1 MIYEKTKAKEIV
13 HEKDE
18 LKDAVYKT
26 LEQMSTIVGATLG
39 PGGRPVLIE
48 RDGQAPLITKD
59 GVTVAKS
66 LGVAEARNNVII
78 ESAKEI
84 CINTAK
90 EAGDGTT
97 TAIVLADAIVKAG
110 QNFISNHAKY
120 NPQLI
125 MRELNNL
132 YKDEIVPFIKDHSE
146 KADTET
152 ILRNVALISAN
163 GDEEIAELA
172 VEAVMAAGDDGVVLF
187 EEAQGKDSYLDDVEG
202 FVVTNGLTDIGQLA
216 NIFINDEEGQQNLMD
231 GGLILLYD
239 GTISSLDVMGAVQDA
254 IEGTDYM
261 GKPIIVMAHKF
272 TDNVLDRFAK
282 TVREGYNIVPL
293 RTPMSGLKNS
303 RTILLHDLAAY
314 TGAEIMDID
323 KIKNFEL
330 EHFGDFDGARINM
343 FESFIV
349 AEPDQRQVDI
359 RINELKKMLEDS
371 PDEYSQMHLRSHI
384 SRLTGGIATLF
395 VGGATSFEIRERKDR
410 AEDAVEA
417 VRSAIS
423 EGVVAGGCY
432 MHQLIKKHVMGL
444 KNYKASYD
452 ILVKALDAPIELLLL
467 NCGEDPVE
475 VLKEFEKQNK
485 KRPMIFDAQAHAFI
499 DPIAGGI
506 IEPAKV
512 CRVGLGNALSVA
524 SLLITLG
531 GIVVVPRDA
540 GLENQLAMQKSAFQ
554 DMMGGVGG

>member
-163 GDEEIAELA
+163 GDEEIA
-172 VEAVMAAGDDGVVLF
+172 
-187 EEAQGKDSYLDDVEG
+187 
-202 FVVTNGLTDIGQLA
+202 
-216 NIFINDEEGQQNLMD
+216 
-231 GGLILLYD
+231 
-239 GTISSLDVMGAVQDA
+239 
-254 IEGTDYM
+254 
-261 GKPIIVMAHKF
+261 
-272 TDNVLDRFAK
+272 
-282 TVREGYNIVPL
+282 
-293 RTPMSGLKNS
+293 
-303 RTILLHDLAAY
+303 
-314 TGAEIMDID
+314 
-323 KIKNFEL
+323 
-330 EHFGDFDGARINM
+330 
-343 FESFIV
+343 
-349 AEPDQRQVDI
+349 
-359 RINELKKMLEDS
+359 
-371 PDEYSQMHLRSHI
+371 
-384 SRLTGGIATLF
+384 
-395 VGGATSFEIRERKDR
+395 
-410 AEDAVEA
+410 
-417 VRSAIS
+417 
-423 EGVVAGGCY
+423 
-432 MHQLIKKHVMGL
+432 
-444 KNYKASYD
+444 
-452 ILVKALDAPIELLLL
+452 
-467 NCGEDPVE
+467 
-475 VLKEFEKQNK
+475 
-485 KRPMIFDAQAHAFI
+485 
-499 DPIAGGI
+499 
-506 IEPAKV
+506 
-512 CRVGLGNALSVA
+512 
-524 SLLITLG
+524 
-531 GIVVVPRDA
+531 
-540 GLENQLAMQKSAFQ
+540 
-554 DMMGGVGG
+554 